1 MSDVVDGALAG
12 LEQLELLEQSG
23 GTHFRVRVAPR
34 AAREALLG
42 VHDGAL
48 KVSLTAPPVEGA
60 ANDALV
66 QFLAKLLG
74 APRRAVSVL
83 HGEHSRSK
91 TLRVEGMPASAVRA
105 ALAAV
110 AAARRGRKSS

>member
-1 MSDVVDGALAG
+1 MSKAQGNDVGPLS
-12 LEQLELLEQSG
+12 LLEQDG
-23 GTHFRVRVAPR
+23 GTSFRVRVAPR

-66 QFLAKLLG
+66 RLLAKTLG
-74 APRRAVSVL
+74 VPRRSVSVL
-83 HGEHSRSK
+83 HGEHGRLK
-91 TLRVEGMPASAVRA
+91 TGRVAGISADAARA
-105 ALAAV
+105 ALP
-110 AAARRGRKSS
+110 AAAGARGS

>member
-1 MSDVVDGALAG
+1 MSDGVSSAATS
-12 LEQLELLEQSG
+12 LEQLELIEQSG

-66 QFLAKLLG
+66 QLLAKMLG
-74 APRRAVSVL
+74 VPRRALSLL
-83 HGEHSRSK
+83 HGEHARRK
-91 TLRVEGMPASAVRA
+91 TLRVEGMSASAVRA
-105 ALAAV
+105 ALTAV
-110 AAARRGRKSS
+110 ASERRDRKSS

>member
-1 MSDVVDGALAG
+1 MSEVGDSAATS
-12 LEQLELLEQSG
+12 LELLELLEQAG
-23 GTHFRVRVAPR
+23 GTSFRVRVAPR

-66 QFLAKLLG
+66 RFLAKMLG
-74 APRRAVSVL
+74 APRRAVNVL
-83 HGEHSRSK
+83 HGEHARIK
-91 TLRVEGMPASAVRA
+91 TLRVEGMSANAVRA
-105 ALAAV
+105 ALTAV
-110 AAARRGRKSS
+110 TGERRDRKSS